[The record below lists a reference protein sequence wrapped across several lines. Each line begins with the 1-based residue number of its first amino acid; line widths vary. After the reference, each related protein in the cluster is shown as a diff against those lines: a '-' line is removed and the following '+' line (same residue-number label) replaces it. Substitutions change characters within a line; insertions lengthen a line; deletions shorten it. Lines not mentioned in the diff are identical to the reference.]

1 MLKSPNNKAHIIFH
15 IDFNAYFCSVAE
27 IFNPALRDTAFA
39 IGRENSLY
47 GVISTCSYEAR
58 KYGIRSGMSQTEAL
72 KLYPKLNI
80 VSLPY
85 ENYVNYHK
93 KFLSLLHEYTDLIEV
108 ASIDEAYIDVTKV
121 CDKVHPLLLA
131 KEIQTKLL
139 ERYHLKVSIGIAPTL
154 FLAKMASDM
163 KKPLGITVL
172 RIRDIK
178 EKLYPLSV
186 KDIFGIGKKT
196 APRLE
201 NIGINNICDFVNEN
215 NKAKIVNLIGLKHY
229 NHVIESLSG
238 KSRNYIDNEKTS
250 VNESISVSETYD
262 RRLTQEEDILSELEK
277 LTRNLYKRLTRQD
290 KYVKTISITLRDTN
304 FKTITRSKT
313 IEYTNDYIIIKNVVD
328 DLFYDNYDYKTYR
341 LLGVTFANL
350 ISKEL
355 LPKPYD
361 LFNIDNKKTI
371 IDEMVLSLNEKF
383 GSYAVYFASASKK
396 SLTSN
401 TTSKGVEAPEVMT
414 TLFTEVKS

>member
-1 MLKSPNNKAHIIFH
+1 MVKSPNNKAHIIFH

-27 IFNPALRDTAFA
+27 IYNPSLRDTAFA

-85 ENYVNYHK
+85 EYYVNYHN
-93 KFLSLLHEYTDLIEV
+93 KFLSLLREYTDLIEV
-108 ASIDEAYIDVTKV
+108 ASIDEAYVDVTKV
-121 CDKVHPLLLA
+121 CEKIHPLLLA
-131 KEIQTKLL
+131 KQIQTRLL
-139 ERYHLKVSIGIAPTL
+139 EKYHLKVSIGIAPTL

-186 KDIFGIGKKT
+186 KEIFGIGKKT
-196 APRLE
+196 SPKLE
-201 NIGINNICDFVNEN
+201 SIGINTIGDFVDDS
-215 NKAKIVNLIGLKHY
+215 NKVKIINLIGLKHY
-229 NHVIESLSG
+229 NQVIESLSG

-262 RRLTQEEDILSELEK
+262 RRLSNENDIISEFEK
-277 LTRNLYKRLTRQD
+277 LTRNLYKRLTRQN
-290 KYVKTISITLRDTN
+290 KYVKTISITLRDTD

-313 IEYTNDYIIIKNVVD
+313 IDYTNDYIVIQNIVE
-328 DLFYDNYDYKTYR
+328 DLFYDNYEDKTYR
-341 LLGVTFANL
+341 LLGVTFSNI

-396 SLTSN
+396 DLTSK

-414 TLFTEVKS
+414 TLFTKVKS